1 MKKNVLPAL
10 IVITAAAVASGR
22 QAGTEPGIWVANL
35 EKSYAAIDS
44 YTAIFHKQ
52 ERIDG
57 ELREEE
63 TISLKFKKPFK
74 VYMKWIK
81 APHKGREALYAE
93 GSNKNQVRVHEAGI
107 LGLVTV
113 NLDPNG
119 RQAMQ
124 GNRHPITDTGLGN
137 LVKVL
142 GENVIKGLA
151 AGELE
156 FKDYGED
163 IVYGRKTQK
172 IKLVL
177 PKVKAKDYYCC
188 RAVIHVDL
196 EATVPIKVQIFDRD
210 DLLIENYGFENLN
223 LKAGLTDADFDPRNP
238 AYKF

>member
-1 MKKNVLPAL
+1 MKKYILSGL
-10 IVITAAAVASGR
+10 IVLAAAAVAAERQSGIDPR
-22 QAGTEPGIWVANL
+22 LWAADL
-35 EKSYAAIDS
+35 EKSYTEIES
-44 YTAIFHKQ
+44 YTAVFHKQ
-52 ERIDG
+52 ERVDG
-57 ELREEE
+57 KLREEE

-81 APHKGREALYAE
+81 APHKGREALFAM
-93 GSNKNQVRVHEAGI
+93 GWNKNQVRVHEAGI
-107 LGLVTV
+107 LGLITV

-142 GENVIKGLA
+142 GENVNKGLE

-156 FKDYGED
+156 FKEYGED
-163 IVYGRKTQK
+163 IVYGRKTRK
-172 IKLVL
+172 IELVL
-177 PKVKAKDYYCC
+177 PKAKVKDYYCH

-196 EATVPIKVQIFDRD
+196 ETTVPIKVQIFDGD
-210 DLLIENYGFENLN
+210 DFLIENYGFENLN
-223 LKAGLTDADFDPRNP
+223 LKAGLTDADFDPGNP